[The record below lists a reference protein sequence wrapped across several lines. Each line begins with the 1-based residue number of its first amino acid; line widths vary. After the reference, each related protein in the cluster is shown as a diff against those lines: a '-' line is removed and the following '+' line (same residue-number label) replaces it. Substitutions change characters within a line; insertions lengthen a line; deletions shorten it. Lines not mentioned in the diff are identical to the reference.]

1 MIRDEIIEEFLD
13 DLSSKAPVP
22 GGGGAS
28 ALAGAAG
35 VSLGCM
41 VANLTIGKKKYAV
54 YEEDLKKDLETLTE
68 LKDVFLRLADKDEEV
83 FLPLSKAYAM
93 PKDTEEQRVMKDGF
107 MEQALFDATMV
118 PISVMETAVGA
129 LEILKDLSEKGSK
142 LSVSDAGVGAS
153 FLRTAL
159 EGAAFNV
166 HINTGSM
173 KNRERAEQLDDRSA
187 RMISYGVNLAETVM
201 KRVHERL

>member
-83 FLPLSKAYAM
+83 FLPLSRAYAM
-93 PKDTEEQRVMKDGF
+93 PKDTEEQRAMKDGF

-173 KNRERAEQLDDRSA
+173 KNRERAERLDDRSA